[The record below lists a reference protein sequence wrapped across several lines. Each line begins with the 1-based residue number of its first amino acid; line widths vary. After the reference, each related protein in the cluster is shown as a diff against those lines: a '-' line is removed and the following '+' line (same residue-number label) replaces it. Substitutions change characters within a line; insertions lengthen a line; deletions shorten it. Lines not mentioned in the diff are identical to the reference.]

1 MAHINVPTREEVNT
15 NNQAIFDQLKGALGM
30 IPNLYATYAH
40 SENAL
45 GDYLTLAN
53 RQTTLNKQEKE
64 VINLVT
70 SQVNGCQ
77 YCLAAHT
84 ALGKMVGFTEEQI
97 LEIRSAEISWDF
109 KLAALAQYV
118 QSAVQNRG
126 QASPESVEAF
136 LEAGYSKATLIDTI
150 VLIGDKT
157 ISNYLH
163 GTTQVPI
170 DFPLAPS
177 LEKAVA

>member
-1 MAHINVPTREEVNT
+1 MAHINVPAREEVNE

-30 IPNLYATYAH
+30 VPNLYATYAH

-45 GDYLTLAN
+45 GDYLALAN
-53 RQTTLNKQEKE
+53 RQTTLSNKEKE
-64 VINLVT
+64 IVNLVT

-84 ALGKMVGFTEEQI
+84 ALGKMVGFTDEQI
-97 LEIRSAEISWDF
+97 LEIRSGSVSWDA
-109 KLAALAQYV
+109 KYSALASYV
-118 QSAVQNRG
+118 KSAVENRG
-126 QASPESVEAF
+126 QASSESVSTL

-150 VLIGDKT
+150 ILIGDKT

-170 DFPLAPS
+170 DFPIAPS
-177 LEKAVA
+177 LEIAAA